1 MAQPAVSGTAQW
13 LLAAASDI
21 AARVDV
27 LFFSLLALTGAVAIA
42 IFVLMIVF
50 SVRYRAGS
58 RVDRSN
64 PPTNVRWLELGW
76 TFTPLAIFLGIFV
89 WAAVVYARFYTPAP
103 DAMAIFIVGK
113 QWMWKA
119 EHANGRREIDELHLP
134 AGQPVRL
141 ILSTEDVIHSFFVP
155 AFRIKQDAVP
165 GRYTSISFTPTREGE
180 YWPPMRAWSVPQYS
194 AQCSQYSPSR
204 VGVTDHARMG
214 GRVVVM
220 APAAFAQWLERGN
233 SNPSLAAR
241 GFELFRRNG
250 CSGCHAA
257 GSSVHAPDLAG
268 VYGRVVHLADGRS
281 VVADE
286 GYLRDS
292 ILLPKRDVVAG
303 YQPIMPSF
311 QGQLDEGEL
320 AALISFL
327 KENK

>member
-58 RVDRSN
+58 RVDRIN

-76 TFTPLAIFLGIFV
+76 TFTPLAIFD
-89 WAAVVYARFYTPAP
+89 TPAP

-180 YWPPMRAWSVPQYS
+180 YWLHCAEY
-194 AQCSQYSPSR
+194 C
-204 VGVTDHARMG
+204 GTDHARMG

-233 SNPSLAAR
+233 SNPSLAAP
-241 GFELFRRNG
+241 GFELFRRHGRAG
-250 CSGCHAA
+250 CQAA

>member
-134 AGQPVRL
+134 AGP
-141 ILSTEDVIHSFFVP
+141 
-155 AFRIKQDAVP
+155 
-165 GRYTSISFTPTREGE
+165 
-180 YWPPMRAWSVPQYS
+180 
-194 AQCSQYSPSR
+194 
-204 VGVTDHARMG
+204 
-214 GRVVVM
+214 
-220 APAAFAQWLERGN
+220 RG
-233 SNPSLAAR
+233 
-241 GFELFRRNG
+241 
-250 CSGCHAA
+250 
-257 GSSVHAPDLAG
+257 
-268 VYGRVVHLADGRS
+268 
-281 VVADE
+281 
-286 GYLRDS
+286 
-292 ILLPKRDVVAG
+292 LL
-303 YQPIMPSF
+303 
-311 QGQLDEGEL
+311 L
-320 AALISFL
+320 AALRRLRRARPGAQGRRRGGHGARRVRPVARARQFQSVARRPGFRALPAQRLQRMPCRRLERPCARPRRSLRPRRASRRRPQRRCGRGLSPRFDPPAQAGRRRGLPADHAELPGTARRRRARRTHFL
-327 KENK
+327 PEGEQVSYLSEGYS